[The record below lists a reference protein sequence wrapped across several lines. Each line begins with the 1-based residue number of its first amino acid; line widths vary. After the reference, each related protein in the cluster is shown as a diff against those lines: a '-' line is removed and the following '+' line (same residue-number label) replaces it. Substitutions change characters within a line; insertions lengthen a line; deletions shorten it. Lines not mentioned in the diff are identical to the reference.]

1 MGATLAGWRIDNIDL
16 LVHDAEAMA
25 RFYHDVLGLPFFLPY
40 EPGQAWFAC
49 QAGDVTLY
57 VFETKVEG
65 DPAHRTDDTD
75 TNPAGV
81 DSFAFAVDDLDEAV
95 AGLDGRVEWAG
106 PAERWDHPSGIW
118 YRYRSFYDPEGNIVH
133 VTEPHTT

>member
-1 MGATLAGWRIDNIDL
+1 MGSTVAGWRIDNIDL
-16 LVHDAEAMA
+16 LVHDADASA
-25 RFYHDVLGLPFFLPY
+25 RFYHEVLGLPFFLPY
-40 EPGQAWFAC
+40 EPGQGWFAC

-57 VFETKVEG
+57 VFETRVAG
-65 DPAHRTDDTD
+65 DPARRTDDTD

-81 DSFAFAVDDLDEAV
+81 DSFAFAVDDLEKAV
-95 AGLDGRVEWAG
+95 AELDGKVEWAG
-106 PAERWDHPSGIW
+106 PAEHWDHPSGVW